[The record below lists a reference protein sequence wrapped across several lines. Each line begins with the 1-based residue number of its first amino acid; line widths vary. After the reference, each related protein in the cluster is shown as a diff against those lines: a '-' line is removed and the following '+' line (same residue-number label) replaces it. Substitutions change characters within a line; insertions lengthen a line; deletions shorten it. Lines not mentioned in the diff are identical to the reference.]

1 VSKAFSALPPVEY
14 DDRLYKGGPDAI
26 LVVIRETDPSIR
38 SLLIVGHNP
47 GLHETARLL
56 IAAGDVE
63 TRERLNEGLPTAG
76 LALIDFPV
84 DDWRKVCP
92 HRGRLQVFVSPR
104 SL

>member
-1 VSKAFSALPPVEY
+1 VEY

-63 TRERLNEGLPTAG
+63 TRERLNEGRRSSYG
-76 LALIDFPV
+76 LTMI
-84 DDWRKVCP
+84 
-92 HRGRLQVFVSPR
+92 RLSTFATPGAA
-104 SL
+104 